1 MPQSIIL
8 KRSALQGKVPT
19 TSSLNLGEIAINTYD
34 GKLYLNRSGSV
45 QSIQEI
51 ITTNVV
57 NTGSITLTQT
67 GSFGELVVSKDG
79 NFQRDIYVTQDIIGN
94 GSIDI
99 LYDVTASAFLGA
111 IRATNGVIS
120 SSAQLTSLNS
130 FTASAGIRL
139 TNLET
144 TSASLLIETQN
155 LELFSASALN
165 RLSNLEIKTGSYA
178 TTGSNT
184 FRGNQIVSG
193 SITTSGSVSIVASGS
208 NVFTVDG
215 TSGRLFSIDDSLS
228 GSLFSVNTAAGLPV
242 IEAFSDNT
250 IRIGQFGQ
258 RALFVSQSRV
268 GIGKESGLNATLDV
282 SGSAIF
288 SGSLSVFGQFTASLQ
303 SGFAL
308 VGGPNNTSVAVATS
322 SFAAG
327 GTSGTAS
334 WANNAISSSYPF
346 RVTGSGSVSIYSAN
360 AGEGTNN
367 DFSYFIGYKAGLSA
381 SNSTYA
387 TYIGDFAGA
396 IDNGSPTYAHA
407 GVMVGSD
414 AGYNA
419 NNSFLGVYIGN
430 RAGMNATNASQSVF
444 IGTQAG
450 ESGSQAANSVM
461 IGGAAGLF
469 ASQSMGAIFIGA
481 SAGARAAGAYEMVAM
496 GYTAGGGVS
505 TTYASNAFRSVFIG
519 SGAGGGATN
528 ASNTIALG
536 YGSGQLA
543 TNASSSVF
551 IGNQAGVSNS
561 NASFSNFIGYRAGF
575 NGGSLLGQN
584 NTIIGTNITLPAGY
598 SNYANIGAVLFI
610 SGTYSTT
617 TGNPT
622 QNISNGRVGINV
634 INPEFNFDV
643 SGSGRY
649 TNGLTI
655 TGSLTN
661 GQNVTASGIFSHA
674 EGYGTLASGSY
685 SHAEGYG
692 TIASG
697 SYSHA
702 EGIYTIAWED
712 YSHAEGYGTIA
723 SGSYSHA
730 EGEFTEAIG
739 LYSHAEGTYAEAW
752 GDYAHS
758 EGDSAKAL
766 GDSSHAEG
774 YSTIARGNAS
784 HAEGW
789 YTVTS
794 GSYSHAEGRETT
806 TIGGYS
812 HAEGWSTIASGSY
825 SHAEGR
831 NTMASGN
838 YSHAEGFGAVSVGQ
852 YSHAEGVSTEA
863 RADYSHAEGFST
875 IASGEYQHVQGQ
887 YNISSSAPA
896 AFIIGN
902 GTSNTA
908 RRNLVFASGS
918 VFEITGSLNVSGS
931 ITGSLFGTASW
942 ANNVVSAS
950 FASTSSVALRGLITA
965 SVAGAT
971 ITFTKGD
978 STTFDLTIAQSGTVA
993 TASYVTSSGVFGPFG
1008 SNSILSASFALT
1020 ASFAPNYVLNS
1031 TTASFATTGSNS
1043 FVGNQII
1050 TGSLI
1055 LSGSSSTSL
1064 LSTNADTILIT
1075 GSAIITGS
1083 VVVTGSFQLSG
1094 SARITNG
1101 LVVTGSTSIVGDVS
1115 TGNTITVGGATNTAG
1130 VLNFFNGNVG
1140 ISRSGASGLLFR
1152 VGTNNTAATIT
1163 QERLVGIGTESP
1175 TALLHVSGT
1184 IGGLFEIDSV
1194 TVPNILYV
1202 SSSGNIG
1209 VGTITPSASLHVLG
1223 TNSAATYSLWVQN
1236 SLGETLISA
1245 QNDRTININATN
1257 ATNGN
1262 TNIGTTN
1269 GTITFVRGYN
1279 NTFIGNALTFYI
1291 GGPASTIQGFNVNPG
1306 IAIGYAGTTVNPN
1319 PGTGLSIRG
1328 TTTTSGSGVLFVTGS
1343 SSTRLLALASETNP
1357 NAFVVSGSGRVG
1369 INQPNPEFN
1378 FDVSGSSRFAGNM
1391 VITGS
1396 LSLSGSSPLIQ
1407 LGSTAFVGDVTNPTI
1422 TIGSTSNGI
1431 FLDTNRVFFKAGGSF
1446 AGGFS
1451 SDGIIANQILIR
1463 NGAPNDLTTAMYIP
1477 YRLSTIGLLGGL
1489 GGNSAG
1495 DITLITSGSS
1505 RLFVSS
1511 SGNIGIGTNT
1521 PSTLLHISGST
1532 GGFRINNSEFHNTS
1546 SLTTSGTTTISQL
1559 ATGSY
1564 ISAFYNYSIIS
1575 ASNARAGQIMSIWSG
1590 STATYTEVTTT
1601 DIGNTSPASFA
1612 VNVVGSNV
1620 QLNFTAPGTWT
1631 VRTIANLL

>member
-57 NTGSITLTQT
+57 NTGSITLTKT
-67 GSFGELVVSKDG
+67 GSFGELVVSQDG
-79 NFQRDIYVTQDIIGN
+79 NFLRDIYVTQDIIGN

-99 LYDVTASAFLGA
+99 LYDVTASAFLGT

-120 SSAQLTSLNS
+120 GSAQLTSLNS

-165 RLSNLEIKTGSYA
+165 RLTNLEIKTGSYA

-193 SITTSGSVSIVASGS
+193 SITTSGSVSIIASGS

-288 SGSLSVFGQFTASLQ
+288 SGSLSVSGQFTASLQ

-308 VGGPNNTSVAVATS
+308 VGGPNNTSIAVATS
-322 SFAAG
+322 SFGSGGVTQIVAGTNITISPTSGTGSVTINAAAG
-327 GTSGTAS
+327 AAFPFTGSALITGSLVVTGSVTATNFTGSLFGTAS
-334 WANNAISSSYPF
+334 WANNAVSSSYPF

-367 DFSYFIGYKAGLSA
+367 DYSYFIGYKAGLSA

-407 GVMVGSD
+407 GVMIGSD

-430 RAGMNATNASQSVF
+430 RAGLNATNASQSVL
-444 IGTQAG
+444 IGSQAG

-461 IGGAAGLF
+461 IGLNAGYF
-469 ASQSMGAIFIGA
+469 ASQSMGSIFIGA
-481 SAGARAAGAYEMVAM
+481 SAGARAAGSYEMVAM

-561 NASFSNFIGYRAGF
+561 NASFSNFIGYKAGF

-610 SGTYSTT
+610 SGTYSTI
-617 TGNPT
+617 TGNPS
-622 QNISNGRVGINV
+622 QNVSNGRVGINV

-649 TNGLTI
+649 TNGLT
-655 TGSLTN
+655 
-661 GQNVTASGIFSHA
+661 
-674 EGYGTLASGSY
+674 
-685 SHAEGYG
+685 
-692 TIASG
+692 
-697 SYSHA
+697 
-702 EGIYTIAWED
+702 
-712 YSHAEGYGTIA
+712 
-723 SGSYSHA
+723 
-730 EGEFTEAIG
+730 
-739 LYSHAEGTYAEAW
+739 
-752 GDYAHS
+752 
-758 EGDSAKAL
+758 
-766 GDSSHAEG
+766 
-774 YSTIARGNAS
+774 
-784 HAEGW
+784 
-789 YTVTS
+789 
-794 GSYSHAEGRETT
+794 
-806 TIGGYS
+806 
-812 HAEGWSTIASGSY
+812 
-825 SHAEGR
+825 
-831 NTMASGN
+831 
-838 YSHAEGFGAVSVGQ
+838 
-852 YSHAEGVSTEA
+852 
-863 RADYSHAEGFST
+863 
-875 IASGEYQHVQGQ
+875 
-887 YNISSSAPA
+887 
-896 AFIIGN
+896 
-902 GTSNTA
+902 
-908 RRNLVFASGS
+908 
-918 VFEITGSLNVSGS
+918 
-931 ITGSLFGTASW
+931 
-942 ANNVVSAS
+942 
-950 FASTSSVALRGLITA
+950 
-965 SVAGAT
+965 
-971 ITFTKGD
+971 
-978 STTFDLTIAQSGTVA
+978 
-993 TASYVTSSGVFGPFG
+993 
-1008 SNSILSASFALT
+1008 
-1020 ASFAPNYVLNS
+1020 
-1031 TTASFATTGSNS
+1031 
-1043 FVGNQII
+1043 
-1050 TGSLI
+1050 
-1055 LSGSSSTSL
+1055 
-1064 LSTNADTILIT
+1064 
-1075 GSAIITGS
+1075 
-1083 VVVTGSFQLSG
+1083 
-1094 SARITNG
+1094 
-1101 LVVTGSTSIVGDVS
+1101 VTGSTAIVGDVS

-1152 VGTNNTAATIT
+1152 VGTNNTAVTIT
-1163 QERLVGIGTESP
+1163 QEKLVGIGIESP

-1184 IGGLFEIDSV
+1184 TAGLFEIDSV

-1209 VGTITPSASLHVLG
+1209 VGTITPSASLHILG

-1245 QNDRTININATN
+1245 QNDRTVNINATN
-1257 ATNGN
+1257 ATNGG

-1279 NTFIGNALTFYI
+1279 NTFIGNALTFYV
-1291 GGPASTIQGFNVNPG
+1291 GGAPATIQGFNDAPG
-1306 IAIGYAGTTVNPN
+1306 MAIGYSQTTVNPN

-1343 SSTRLLALASETNP
+1343 SSTRLLKLSSETNP
-1357 NAFVVSGSGRVG
+1357 NAFVVSGSGRIG

-1378 FDVSGSSRFAGNM
+1378 FDVSGSGRYTNGLQVTGSLIAPI
-1391 VITGS
+1391 ITGS
-1396 LSLSGSSPLIQ
+1396 LFG
-1407 LGSTAFVGDVTNPTI
+1407 TA
-1422 TIGSTSNGI
+1422 
-1431 FLDTNRVFFKAGGSF
+1431 SF
-1446 AGGFS
+1446 ANNAVTASYANSGFQ
-1451 SDGIIANQILIR
+1451 IANSQ
-1463 NGAPNDLTTAMYIP
+1463 
-1477 YRLSTIGLLGGL
+1477 
-1489 GGNSAG
+1489 
-1495 DITLITSGSS
+1495 
-1505 RLFVSS
+1505 
-1511 SGNIGIGTNT
+1511 
-1521 PSTLLHISGST
+1521 
-1532 GGFRINNSEFHNTS
+1532 FHNTS

>member
-8 KRSALQGKVPT
+8 KRSALHGKVPT

-67 GSFGELVVSKDG
+67 GSFGELVVSQDG
-79 NFQRDIYVTQDIIGN
+79 NFLRDIYVTQDIIGN

-99 LYDVTASAFLGA
+99 LYDVTASAFLGR

-165 RLSNLEIKTGSYA
+165 RLTNLEIKTGSYA

-184 FRGNQIVSG
+184 FIGNQIVSG

-288 SGSLSVFGQFTASLQ
+288 SGSLSVSGQFTASLQ

-308 VGGPNNTSVAVATS
+308 VGGPNNTSIAVATS

-334 WANNAISSSYPF
+334 WANNAVSSSYPF
-346 RVTGSGSVSIYSAN
+346 RVTGSGSFSIYSAN

-461 IGGAAGLF
+461 IGGGAGLF
-469 ASQSMGAIFIGA
+469 ASQSMGAIFMGA
-481 SAGARAAGAYEMVAM
+481 SAGARAAGAYETVAI
-496 GYTAGGGVS
+496 GYTAGGIVS
-505 TTYASNAFRSVFIG
+505 NTYASNAFRSVFIG
-519 SGAGGGATN
+519 SGAGGAATN

-536 YGSGQLA
+536 YGSGQQA

-598 SNYANIGAVLFI
+598 SNYANIGSVLFI
-610 SGTYSTT
+610 SGTYSTI

-622 QNISNGRVGINV
+622 QNVSNGRVGINV
-634 INPEFNFDV
+634 INPTLGMLQV
-643 SGSGRY
+643 GG
-649 TNGLTI
+649 
-655 TGSLTN
+655 
-661 GQNVTASGIFSHA
+661 NVHA
-674 EGYGTLASGSY
+674 ES
-685 SHAEGYG
+685 
-692 TIASG
+692 
-697 SYSHA
+697 
-702 EGIYTIAWED
+702 
-712 YSHAEGYGTIA
+712 
-723 SGSYSHA
+723 
-730 EGEFTEAIG
+730 F
-739 LYSHAEGTYAEAW
+739 
-752 GDYAHS
+752 
-758 EGDSAKAL
+758 
-766 GDSSHAEG
+766 
-774 YSTIARGNAS
+774 
-784 HAEGW
+784 
-789 YTVTS
+789 
-794 GSYSHAEGRETT
+794 
-806 TIGGYS
+806 
-812 HAEGWSTIASGSY
+812 
-825 SHAEGR
+825 
-831 NTMASGN
+831 
-838 YSHAEGFGAVSVGQ
+838 
-852 YSHAEGVSTEA
+852 
-863 RADYSHAEGFST
+863 
-875 IASGEYQHVQGQ
+875 
-887 YNISSSAPA
+887 
-896 AFIIGN
+896 
-902 GTSNTA
+902 
-908 RRNLVFASGS
+908 
-918 VFEITGSLNVSGS
+918 
-931 ITGSLFGTASW
+931 TGSLFGTASW

-1031 TTASFATTGSNS
+1031 TTSSFATTGSNS

-1083 VVVTGSFQLSG
+1083 FVVTGSFQLSG

-1101 LVVTGSTSIVGDVS
+1101 LVVTGSSAIVGDVS
-1115 TGNTITVGGATNTAG
+1115 TGNTVTIGGATNTAG

-1152 VGTNNTAATIT
+1152 VGTNQTAATIT
-1163 QERLVGIGTESP
+1163 QEKLVGIGIESP

-1184 IGGLFEIDSV
+1184 TGGLFEIDSV

-1209 VGTITPSASLHVLG
+1209 VGTITPSASLHILG
-1223 TNSAATYSLWVQN
+1223 TNTAATYSLWVQN
-1236 SLGETLISA
+1236 SSGQTLIST
-1245 QNDRTININATN
+1245 QNDRTVNINSTN
-1257 ATNGN
+1257 AVGGN

-1269 GTITFVRGYN
+1269 GTINFNQGYN
-1279 NTFIGNALTFYI
+1279 NTFTGNALTFYS
-1291 GGPASTIQGFNVNPG
+1291 GGARSTIQGFNDSPG
-1306 IAIGYAGTTVNPN
+1306 IAIGYAQTTINPN

-1328 TTTTSGSGVLFVTGS
+1328 IAALSGSAVLFVTGS
-1343 SSTRLLALASETNP
+1343 SNTRLLALASETNP
-1357 NAFVVSGSGRVG
+1357 NTFVVSGSGRVG

-1396 LSLSGSSPLIQ
+1396 ISVSGSSPLLQ
-1407 LGSTAFVGDVTNPTI
+1407 LGSTVYVGDFTNPVV

-1431 FLDTNRVFFKAGGSF
+1431 YLDNNRILFKAGGSF

-1451 SDGIIANQILIR
+1451 SDGYIAGQVQIQG
-1463 NGAPNDLTTAMYIP
+1463 NTPNNLTTAMYIP
-1477 YRLSTIGLLGGL
+1477 YRLNAIGLLGGL

-1495 DITLITSGSS
+1495 DITLITSGSA